1 MHTVRHRC
9 TEKHSLSLVGHSPED
24 FLYLRSEAHIKHAI
38 SLVEHAAFR
47 CLPAPA
53 PVDVP
58 HEACAWARGDA
69 TDADRVEVLRLAG
82 LVARQ
87 YASACLSPRAA
98 PTREGD
104 ANRGCCAG
112 AIWCL
117 IDAAARMSTVESGTG
132 QDDAF
137 CRRYAGKADRPSA
150 GYAAGAASAGK
161 VLEAITAT
169 SLLLDPAACATRAAS
184 PAST

>member
-1 MHTVRHRC
+1 MLARFASGVLLSIFQLAIAAATAWGDNSYNSHAAVVDAGTLLANDRND
-9 TEKHSLSLVGHSPED
+9 EKGRW
-24 FLYLRSEAHIKHAI
+24 LRI

-58 HEACAWARGDA
+58 HEACAWASGDA

-104 ANRGCCAG
+104 ANRVCCAG
-112 AIWCL
+112 SMLCL

-137 CRRYAGKADRPSA
+137 CRTPVHKSNCRDVSA
-150 GYAAGAASAGK
+150 TTQS
-161 VLEAITAT
+161 
-169 SLLLDPAACATRAAS
+169 
-184 PAST
+184 

>member
-1 MHTVRHRC
+1 VDEDALAGGAASVSIVRPADLGAPAPANNIREVLTC
-9 TEKHSLSLVGHSPED
+9 LRAVVDAGTLLANDRNDEKGRW
-24 FLYLRSEAHIKHAI
+24 LRI

-58 HEACAWARGDA
+58 HEACAWASGDA

-104 ANRGCCAG
+104 ANRVCCAG
-112 AIWCL
+112 SMLCL

-137 CRRYAGKADRPSA
+137 CRTPVHKSNCRDVSA
-150 GYAAGAASAGK
+150 TTQS
-161 VLEAITAT
+161 
-169 SLLLDPAACATRAAS
+169 
-184 PAST
+184 